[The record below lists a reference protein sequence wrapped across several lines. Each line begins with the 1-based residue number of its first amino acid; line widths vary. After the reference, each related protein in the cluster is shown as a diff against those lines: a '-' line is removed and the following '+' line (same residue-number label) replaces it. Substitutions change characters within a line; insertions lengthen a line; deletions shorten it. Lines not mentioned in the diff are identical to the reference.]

1 MDFLVLYVWLLSFKK
16 YYLLYETEIQD
27 DDVQSLSCTFMSKK
41 NDRIIESCNNFWIIY
56 AIRLPL
62 SQLSDYITKMLFVL
76 NLHVIQEGPSVV
88 YPWEKAMYLPSPH
101 GQTFLPI
108 FEKYIQ
114 APPTPLH
121 IPEQTQPFPTF
132 THISAHL
139 PYTGPHIQTDLA
151 KHTIKGCKVVFSR
164 TVSMPLG
171 LERHLWKCRIEWGE
185 SQLYEQI

>member
-1 MDFLVLYVWLLSFKK
+1 MTAVLWAILPPLWNWDSRWWCPIFE
-16 YYLLYETEIQD
+16 LYIHEQ
-27 DDVQSLSCTFMSKK
+27 K
-41 NDRIIESCNNFWIIY
+41 NHRIIESGDNFWIIY

-62 SQLSDYITKMLFVL
+62 SQLSDYITKMLLGL

-101 GQTFLPI
+101 GQYFCPFLRN
-108 FEKYIQ
+108 KYRH
-114 APPTPLH
+114 PPTPLP

-132 THISAHL
+132 THIPAHL

-151 KHTIKGCKVVFSR
+151 KHTIKGCKVVFPR
-164 TVSMPLG
+164 TVSMHLG